1 MAGNNTTE
9 VVIVIKNGMLQSV
22 YSNKK
27 NVIVELL
34 DMDTQRDDEIE
45 YNDERL
51 TEIKRKKSYKE
62 VF

>member
-9 VVIVIKNGMLQSV
+9 VVVVIKNGMLQSV

>member
-9 VVIVIKNGMLQSV
+9 VVVVIKDGMLQSA

-27 NVIVELL
+27 NVTVELL